1 MTTKTKTTSAK
12 SKNAGFKPKII
23 VFCCNWCAYAGADLA
38 GISRLPIKPY
48 FKVIRTMCSGRVD
61 PEFIIEAFNRGADG
75 VMVAGCH
82 PGECHYLDGNYRA
95 RRRVN
100 LLRMMLPQF
109 GIDPKRLRLE
119 WVSASE
125 AAKFQESINDFIDEI
140 TKLGKSQVTNGY

>member
-1 MTTKTKTTSAK
+1 M
-12 SKNAGFKPKII
+12 I
-23 VFCCNWCAYAGADLA
+23 GAA
-38 GISRLPIKPY
+38 RPS
-48 FKVIRTMCSGRVD
+48 SGRVD

-100 LLRMMLPQF
+100 LLRKMLPQF
-109 GIDPKRLRLE
+109 GIDPRRLRLE

-125 AAKFQESINDFIDEI
+125 AAKFQETINNFIEEI
-140 TKLGKSQVTNGY
+140 IKLGKNQTADYTDSTD